1 MNEEKKVKSSV
12 DCRHCNSR
20 MEVIKVKKYSG
31 KWPLALVV
39 TGVFCCLFFVGAIIG
54 VPMLLLGIYLV
65 TAEETISYCPNC
77 GNYFKVLLVNPE
89 TGHGMQDAKGRE
101 QRAESKEHSVNS

>member
-1 MNEEKKVKSSV
+1 MSEAKKVKNSV
-12 DCRHCNSR
+12 DCRHCHSQ

-31 KWPLALVV
+31 KWPLILVV

-54 VPMLLLGIYLV
+54 IPMLLLGIYLV

-77 GNYFKVLLVNPE
+77 GNYFKVLLVN
-89 TGHGMQDAKGRE
+89 QDAGS
-101 QRAESKEHSVNS
+101 AHF